1 VTSSDDAPVTSG
13 ADEGVDGVQCDK
25 ANPIA
30 WFSALIAS
38 SNGEGLWPERLQ
50 AEVTFGCGRRCRSAA
65 ELNPRKCRGDGSEE
79 EGKD

>member
-13 ADEGVDGVQCDK
+13 TDEGVDGVQCDK

-30 WFSALIAS
+30 WFSVSIAS
-38 SNGEGLWPERLQ
+38 SNGEGLRPEWLR
-50 AEVTFGCGRRCRSAA
+50 AEVTFGCGHRCRSAV
-65 ELNPRKCRGDGSEE
+65 ELNPRKCGGDASEE